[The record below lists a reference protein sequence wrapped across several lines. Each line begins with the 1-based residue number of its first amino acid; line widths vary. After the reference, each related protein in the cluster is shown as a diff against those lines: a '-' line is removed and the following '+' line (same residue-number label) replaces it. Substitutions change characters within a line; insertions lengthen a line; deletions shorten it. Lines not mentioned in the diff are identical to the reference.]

1 MTDERTVQEGT
12 GGHQRDD
19 TDVLVHFFGT
29 YDLWVPVLYL
39 LPQFVCRNMAQMLGQ
54 VRRIELRMQYRGPPV
69 QFFKLYDVP
78 KTIILGHSEIFK
90 YVFSSFL

>member
-39 LPQFVCRNMAQMLGQ
+39 LP
-54 VRRIELRMQYRGPPV
+54 
-69 QFFKLYDVP
+69 P
-78 KTIILGHSEIFK
+78 KSSHILCVGIWLK
-90 YVFSSFL
+90 CWFSSDE